1 MGAKIGKLVISGL
14 GFADDIVL
22 ISDSPA
28 KLQGL
33 IDICSG
39 WAKRNYMEF
48 KISKCKVIVL
58 NRSSTNIFFSTLN
71 NKYLE
76 IVKSYK
82 YLGVTICTRRLTTL
96 YADYFTHM
104 KQKAERRLQSIKHYG
119 LHKDGLRPET
129 AIKLYK
135 LLVRPI
141 LEYGAQVLI
150 YDNSTYEPI

>member
-1 MGAKIGKLVISGL
+1 MYRVIKDIYTCNRAKVLLGKYLSPEFQILSGVLQGSKLGPLLFLIFINDLSEKLDESNLGAKIGKLVISGL

-58 NRSSTNIFFSTLN
+58 NRSSTNIFFFHS
-71 NKYLE
+71 K
-76 IVKSYK
+76 
-82 YLGVTICTRRLTTL
+82 
-96 YADYFTHM
+96 
-104 KQKAERRLQSIKHYG
+104 
-119 LHKDGLRPET
+119 
-129 AIKLYK
+129 
-135 LLVRPI
+135 
-141 LEYGAQVLI
+141 
-150 YDNSTYEPI
+150 

>member
-1 MGAKIGKLVISGL
+1 MYRVIKDIYTCNRAKVLLGKYLSPEFQILSGVLQGSKLGPLLFLIFINDLLEKLDESNLGAKIGKLVISGL

-58 NRSSTNIFFSTLN
+58 NRSSTNIFFFTLN
-71 NKYLE
+71 NK
-76 IVKSYK
+76 
-82 YLGVTICTRRLTTL
+82 
-96 YADYFTHM
+96 
-104 KQKAERRLQSIKHYG
+104 
-119 LHKDGLRPET
+119 
-129 AIKLYK
+129 
-135 LLVRPI
+135 
-141 LEYGAQVLI
+141 
-150 YDNSTYEPI
+150 

>member
-1 MGAKIGKLVISGL
+1 MYKCGVSGKMYRVIKDIYTCNRAKVLLVKYLSPEFQILSGVLQGSKLGPLLFLIFINDLSEKLDESNLGAKIGKLVISGL

-58 NRSSTNIFFSTLN
+58 NRSSTNIFFFHS
-71 NKYLE
+71 K
-76 IVKSYK
+76 
-82 YLGVTICTRRLTTL
+82 
-96 YADYFTHM
+96 
-104 KQKAERRLQSIKHYG
+104 
-119 LHKDGLRPET
+119 
-129 AIKLYK
+129 
-135 LLVRPI
+135 
-141 LEYGAQVLI
+141 
-150 YDNSTYEPI
+150 

>member
-1 MGAKIGKLVISGL
+1 MYRVIKDIYTCNRAKVLLGKYLSPEFQILSGVLQGSKLGPLLFLIFINDLLEKLDESNLGAKIGKLVISGL

-58 NRSSTNIFFSTLN
+58 NRSSTNIFFHS
-71 NKYLE
+71 K
-76 IVKSYK
+76 
-82 YLGVTICTRRLTTL
+82 
-96 YADYFTHM
+96 
-104 KQKAERRLQSIKHYG
+104 
-119 LHKDGLRPET
+119 
-129 AIKLYK
+129 
-135 LLVRPI
+135 
-141 LEYGAQVLI
+141 
-150 YDNSTYEPI
+150 

>member
-1 MGAKIGKLVISGL
+1 MYRVIKDIYTCNRAKVLLVKYLSPEFQILSGVLQGSKLGPLLFLIFINDLSEKLDESNLGAKIGKLVISGL

-58 NRSSTNIFFSTLN
+58 NRSSTNIFFFHS
-71 NKYLE
+71 K
-76 IVKSYK
+76 
-82 YLGVTICTRRLTTL
+82 
-96 YADYFTHM
+96 
-104 KQKAERRLQSIKHYG
+104 
-119 LHKDGLRPET
+119 
-129 AIKLYK
+129 
-135 LLVRPI
+135 
-141 LEYGAQVLI
+141 
-150 YDNSTYEPI
+150 